1 MNPRYLEENIKT
13 ILDGHYNTYT
23 YTKSLFEKTMNMTC
37 GDLPCCIV
45 RPSMVGPSHR
55 EPYPG
60 WIDSLAALS
69 APIYFGGLGVF
80 NYFLGDGSHV
90 MDMTAVDQVCNH
102 ILIATAYCGRK
113 KET

>member
-1 MNPRYLEENIKT
+1 MNPQYLGENLKE

-23 YTKSLFEKTMNMTC
+23 YTKSLFEKTMNMRC

-80 NYFLGDGSHV
+80 NYFIGDGSHL
-90 MDMTAVDQVCNH
+90 MDMTAVD
-102 ILIATAYCGRK
+102 
-113 KET
+113 